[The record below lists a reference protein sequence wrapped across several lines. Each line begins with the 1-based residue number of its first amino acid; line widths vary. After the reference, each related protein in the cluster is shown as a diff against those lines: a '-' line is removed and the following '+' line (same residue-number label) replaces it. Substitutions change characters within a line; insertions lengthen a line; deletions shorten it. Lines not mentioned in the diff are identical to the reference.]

1 MQNVYPPPPK
11 GKILLLSLTLSQLL
25 QGANVIFTPTSN
37 TRGEIT
43 GNQGDA
49 YAITKYEAQNGQI
62 ASYLTITEN
71 QEIAAQSSK
80 THIDENSNIVLKNS
94 IVSNTTL
101 GLESSHSASWDRGF
115 FGLKYGVNSYYSPNH
130 IVIDTPTSTITLET
144 SSIDSSAC
152 LGEENAIFDI
162 KAKTIYV
169 GSGNSTFDESASI
182 NVLRMDSKIQGD
194 VIIQK
199 DGGLTIGNIRDEE
212 TQKDS
217 LTHFTLE
224 GNLTINGGT
233 LRVAAMGG
241 GENPTFDVNGKVEI
255 RNAILQTFVK
265 TNGLIENVRMVK
277 GRDGLNLEG
286 TNVMQTSVSYY
297 LQDFVEIGK
306 DHIDYNSAT
315 QAQVDLYEYILE
327 VKDNT
332 LYANPRLS
340 EIANQKN
347 VFDLIN
353 DAKNQVAIMFYQRA
367 KKGIDQVSKNI
378 QMCEGVVSGYGNCS
392 EEGKAAMQKQL
403 QDYQASLDG
412 LTAYLQKQ
420 VDEGYIEAPSPYTL
434 LSSTPISESSQS
446 SSRAS
451 TPSSSS
457 TLSTT
462 GFDNIDSKLS
472 IIKDGAN
479 NSLAESIKNSNN
491 NLLTVNFVNTMMQG
505 YNNTPIELL
514 NEVKSNLSMS
524 ASISSFLRNDLHT
537 SLALASRFASFSFA
551 PKVSQANSL
560 QTQAFLD
567 NDLDPKESVSSFSP
581 NLSNSLWA
589 NAFGGANLLG
599 SEVGASYGL
608 NLGYDKN
615 LENALVGT
623 YLSYE
628 YATLAPSLLSLNA
641 HNIKLGVYSR
651 IQEGGN
657 EIDVELSSLLSIISQ
672 ESATKALD
680 SKSSAD
686 YLSSLTELKTTYGYA
701 LLEGDFKL
709 KPLVGL
715 ALSFSYTPS
724 FKEEGDI
731 LIDFSS
737 FYNFNASI
745 QAGLEFR
752 ANFSNKGFLYTLL
765 SIEQD
770 LYNSLDSLSINSQ
783 SLPITQDLKTYA
795 QVLLGGEIA
804 ISKDWNIALSL
815 GAKQSIIGAK
825 DAEDKTINETYING
839 SVGVGY
845 RF

>member
-25 QGANVIFTPTSN
+25 QGANITFTPTSN
-37 TRGEIT
+37 DRGEIK

-49 YAITKYEAQNGQI
+49 YAITKYETQNGQI

-71 QEIAAQSSK
+71 QEIATQASK
-80 THIDENSNIVLKNS
+80 THISENSNIVLKNS
-94 IVSNTTL
+94 IVSNTTS

-115 FGLKYGVNSYYSPNH
+115 SELEYGVNSYYSPNH

-255 RNAILQTFVK
+255 RNATLQTFVK

-367 KKGIDQVSKNI
+367 KEGIDQVNKNI
-378 QMCEGVVSGYGNCS
+378 QMCERVVNGYGNCS

-412 LTAYLQKQ
+412 LRAYLQKQ
-420 VDEGYIEAPSPYTL
+420 VDEGYIEAPFPYTL
-434 LSSTPISESSQS
+434 L
-446 SSRAS
+446 AS
-451 TPSSSS
+451 TPKSSS
-457 TLSTT
+457 TTPTTT

-491 NLLTVNFVNTMMQG
+491 NLLAVNFVNTMMQG

-615 LENALVGT
+615 LENALIGT

-628 YATLAPSLLSLNA
+628 YATLKPSLLTLNA

-680 SKSSAD
+680 SLSTAN

-701 LLEGDFKL
+701 FLEGDFKL
-709 KPLVGL
+709 KPLIGL
-715 ALSFSYTPS
+715 ALSFSYTPG

-731 LIDFSS
+731 IKDFSS
-737 FYNFNASI
+737 FNNFNTSL

-825 DAEDKTINETYING
+825 DASGAFIFGPRTLYD
-839 SVGVGY
+839 
-845 RF
+845 

>member
-1 MQNVYPPPPK
+1 MA
-11 GKILLLSLTLSQLL
+11 LSQLL
-25 QGANVIFTPTSN
+25 QGADITFSSTNGTSNTATQNYAKYDSPSQTLTISENTTPAIANSTLKFKNVAKGGRSDESYEWWIGLDSLTSQSEVRNFDINTPTSKL
-37 TRGEIT
+37 I
-43 GNQGDA
+43 
-49 YAITKYEAQNGQI
+49 
-62 ASYLTITEN
+62 L
-71 QEIAAQSSK
+71 
-80 THIDENSNIVLKNS
+80 
-94 IVSNTTL
+94 VSL
-101 GLESSHSASWDRGF
+101 PESSGA
-115 FGLKYGVNSYYSPNH
+115 K
-130 IVIDTPTSTITLET
+130 
-144 SSIDSSAC
+144 SIS
-152 LGEENAIFDI
+152 LGEGSGSLKI
-162 KAKTIYV
+162 KAKEIQIGDGTQTYSNLFACANGGGGGCPATMNIMSQNSSIEGNV
-169 GSGNSTFDESASI
+169 VVNRDGALMIGNNAGSLSSFT
-182 NVLRMDSKIQGD
+182 LQGD
-194 VIIQK
+194 LEIK
-199 DGGLTIGNIRDEE
+199 GGGLAI
-212 TQKDS
+212 
-217 LTHFTLE
+217 
-224 GNLTINGGT
+224 
-233 LRVAAMGG
+233 AAMGG
-241 GENPTFDVNGKVEI
+241 GENPTFDVNGKVTIESG
-255 RNAILQTFVK
+255 NFLTFVP
-265 TNGLIENVRMVK
+265 TSSNAMMGDLRIVSASGGIAMSGSN
-277 GRDGLNLEG
+277 
-286 TNVMQTSVSYY
+286 TMQGVLSCF
-297 LQDFVEIGK
+297 LQDFIS
-306 DHIDYNSAT
+306 IDKTHQDYGWAYQSSI
-315 QAQVDLYEYILE
+315 DLYEYSLRIE
-327 VKDNT
+327 GNT
-332 LYANPRLS
+332 LYATPELAESAKRNGVV
-340 EIANQKN
+340 E
-347 VFDLIN
+347 LIN
-353 DAKNQVAIMFYQRA
+353 NAKNDIAMGFYNMVKVNNNDPELA
-367 KKGIDQVSKNI
+367 K
-378 QMCEGVVSGYGNCS
+378 
-392 EEGKAAMQKQL
+392 AL
-403 QDYQASLDG
+403 L
-412 LTAYLQKQ
+412 AYLQSQ
-420 VDEGYIEAPSPYTL
+420 GIDPSFSYTL
-434 LSSTPISESSQS
+434 L
-446 SSRAS
+446 AS
-451 TPSSSS
+451 TPKSSS
-457 TLSTT
+457 TTPTT

-491 NLLTVNFVNTMMQG
+491 NLLAVNFVNTMMQG

-524 ASISSFLRNDLHT
+524 ASISSFLRNDLDT

-551 PKVSQANSL
+551 PKSLEENTQSSEYPLISQAAGIQPSTSESL
-560 QTQAFLD
+560 
-567 NDLDPKESVSSFSP
+567 S
-581 NLSNSLWA
+581 SNSLWA

-628 YATLAPSLLSLNA
+628 YATLAPSLLTLNA

-804 ISKDWNIALSL
+804 ISKDWNIVLSL
-815 GAKQSIIGAK
+815 GAKQSIVGSK
-825 DAEDKTINETYING
+825 DYEDKTINETYISG

>member
-1 MQNVYPPPPK
+1 M
-11 GKILLLSLTLSQLL
+11 
-25 QGANVIFTPTSN
+25 
-37 TRGEIT
+37 
-43 GNQGDA
+43 
-49 YAITKYEAQNGQI
+49 
-62 ASYLTITEN
+62 
-71 QEIAAQSSK
+71 
-80 THIDENSNIVLKNS
+80 
-94 IVSNTTL
+94 
-101 GLESSHSASWDRGF
+101 
-115 FGLKYGVNSYYSPNH
+115 
-130 IVIDTPTSTITLET
+130 IDTPTSILTLE
-144 SSIDSSAC
+144 SSSTGNSAC
-152 LGEENAIFDI
+152 FGEENAIFDI

-255 RNAILQTFVK
+255 RNATLQTFVK

-297 LQDFVEIGK
+297 LQDFVEIDK

-367 KKGIDQVSKNI
+367 EEGIGQVNKNI
-378 QMCEGVVSGYGNCS
+378 QMCAGVVNGYGNCS

-412 LTAYLQKQ
+412 LRAYLQKQ

-434 LSSTPISESSQS
+434 L
-446 SSRAS
+446 AS
-451 TPSSSS
+451 TPKSSS
-457 TLSTT
+457 TTPTTT
-462 GFDNIDSKLS
+462 GFDNIDFKLS

-491 NLLTVNFVNTMMQG
+491 NLLAVNFVNTMMQG

-599 SEVGASYGL
+599 GNLGASYGL

-615 LENALVGT
+615 LENALIGT

-628 YATLAPSLLSLNA
+628 YATLAPSLLTLNA

-770 LYNSLDSLSINSQ
+770 LYNSLHSLSINSQ

-825 DAEDKTINETYING
+825 DAEDKTINETYISG

>member
-1 MQNVYPPPPK
+1 MTNAPQSNNGSQYSQYDSTSKTLTISVNTEDNLVVQNIANPSNPTQWVYQWYDK
-11 GKILLLSLTLSQLL
+11 LNDDLDTAIKSNNDLKWSLTINAPKSIITIKSNSNLKESPKIGEGGESTLKIQAKELHIGDGTQTYSDLFGEPSPSQVYIMK
-25 QGANVIFTPTSN
+25 QGSIIQSDVIVN
-37 TRGEIT
+37 QDGILNI
-43 GNQGDA
+43 GNQG
-49 YAITKYEAQNGQI
+49 
-62 ASYLTITEN
+62 
-71 QEIAAQSSK
+71 
-80 THIDENSNIVLKNS
+80 NSLSHFVL
-94 IVSNTTL
+94 
-101 GLESSHSASWDRGF
+101 D
-115 FGLKYGVNSYYSPNH
+115 
-130 IVIDTPTSTITLET
+130 
-144 SSIDSSAC
+144 
-152 LGEENAIFDI
+152 
-162 KAKTIYV
+162 
-169 GSGNSTFDESASI
+169 
-182 NVLRMDSKIQGD
+182 
-194 VIIQK
+194 
-199 DGGLTIGNIRDEE
+199 
-212 TQKDS
+212 
-217 LTHFTLE
+217 
-224 GNLTINGGT
+224 GNLTINGGG
-233 LRVAAMGG
+233 LAIAAMG
-241 GENPTFDVNGKVEI
+241 GENPTFDVNGKVKVN
-255 RNAILQTFVK
+255 NAKFRTFVN
-265 TNGLIENVRMVK
+265 TEGEMQNLRIVGS
-277 GRDGLNLEG
+277 RDGISIEG
-286 TNVMQTSVSYY
+286 NNTVQADLSFY
-297 LQDFVEIGK
+297 LQDFVSIDESHK
-306 DHIDYNSAT
+306 DYGWAYQSQTN
-315 QAQVDLYEYILE
+315 LYEYSLKVE
-327 VKDNT
+327 NSV
-332 LYANPRLS
+332 LYATPQLT
-340 EIANQKN
+340 QQ
-347 VFDLIN
+347 
-353 DAKNQVAIMFYQRA
+353 AKEM
-367 KKGIDQVSKNI
+367 
-378 QMCEGVVSGYGNCS
+378 GVVELIEDTKNNIALGFYNII
-392 EEGKAAMQKQL
+392 KAQSRDQEVQNAL
-403 QDYQASLDG
+403 F
-412 LTAYLQKQ
+412 AYLQ
-420 VDEGYIEAPSPYTL
+420 
-434 LSSTPISESSQS
+434 SQGINPD
-446 SSRAS
+446 A
-451 TPSSSS
+451 PSSSIATFVKTS
-457 TLSTT
+457 KASSLATT

-491 NLLTVNFVNTMMQG
+491 NLLAVNFVNTMMQG

-551 PKVSQANSL
+551 PKSLEENTQSSEYPLISQAAGIQPSTSESL
-560 QTQAFLD
+560 
-567 NDLDPKESVSSFSP
+567 S
-581 NLSNSLWA
+581 SNSLWA

-680 SKSSAD
+680 SKSSSD

-804 ISKDWNIALSL
+804 VSKDWNIALSL
-815 GAKQSIIGAK
+815 GAKQSIVGAK
-825 DAEDKTINETYING
+825 DAEDKTINETYISG

>member
-1 MQNVYPPPPK
+1 M
-11 GKILLLSLTLSQLL
+11 
-25 QGANVIFTPTSN
+25 
-37 TRGEIT
+37 
-43 GNQGDA
+43 
-49 YAITKYEAQNGQI
+49 
-62 ASYLTITEN
+62 
-71 QEIAAQSSK
+71 
-80 THIDENSNIVLKNS
+80 
-94 IVSNTTL
+94 
-101 GLESSHSASWDRGF
+101 
-115 FGLKYGVNSYYSPNH
+115 
-130 IVIDTPTSTITLET
+130 
-144 SSIDSSAC
+144 
-152 LGEENAIFDI
+152 
-162 KAKTIYV
+162 
-169 GSGNSTFDESASI
+169 
-182 NVLRMDSKIQGD
+182 
-194 VIIQK
+194 
-199 DGGLTIGNIRDEE
+199 
-212 TQKDS
+212 
-217 LTHFTLE
+217 
-224 GNLTINGGT
+224 
-233 LRVAAMGG
+233 
-241 GENPTFDVNGKVEI
+241 
-255 RNAILQTFVK
+255 
-265 TNGLIENVRMVK
+265 
-277 GRDGLNLEG
+277 
-286 TNVMQTSVSYY
+286 
-297 LQDFVEIGK
+297 
-306 DHIDYNSAT
+306 
-315 QAQVDLYEYILE
+315 
-327 VKDNT
+327 
-332 LYANPRLS
+332 
-340 EIANQKN
+340 
-347 VFDLIN
+347 
-353 DAKNQVAIMFYQRA
+353 
-367 KKGIDQVSKNI
+367 
-378 QMCEGVVSGYGNCS
+378 
-392 EEGKAAMQKQL
+392 
-403 QDYQASLDG
+403 
-412 LTAYLQKQ
+412 
-420 VDEGYIEAPSPYTL
+420 
-434 LSSTPISESSQS
+434 
-446 SSRAS
+446 
-451 TPSSSS
+451 
-457 TLSTT
+457 
-462 GFDNIDSKLS
+462 
-472 IIKDGAN
+472 
-479 NSLAESIKNSNN
+479 AESIKNSNN
-491 NLLTVNFVNTMMQG
+491 NLLAVNFVNTMMQG

-599 SEVGASYGL
+599 GNLGASYGL

-628 YATLAPSLLSLNA
+628 YATLAPSLLTLNA

-715 ALSFSYTPS
+715 ALSFSYTPG

-731 LIDFSS
+731 IKDFSS
-737 FYNFNASI
+737 FNNFNTSL

-783 SLPITQDLKTYA
+783 SLPITQDLKTYT

-815 GAKQSIIGAK
+815 GAKQSIVGAK
-825 DAEDKTINETYING
+825 DAEDKTINETYISG

>member
-1 MQNVYPPPPK
+1 M
-11 GKILLLSLTLSQLL
+11 
-25 QGANVIFTPTSN
+25 
-37 TRGEIT
+37 
-43 GNQGDA
+43 
-49 YAITKYEAQNGQI
+49 
-62 ASYLTITEN
+62 
-71 QEIAAQSSK
+71 
-80 THIDENSNIVLKNS
+80 
-94 IVSNTTL
+94 
-101 GLESSHSASWDRGF
+101 
-115 FGLKYGVNSYYSPNH
+115 
-130 IVIDTPTSTITLET
+130 IDTPTSTITLET

-152 LGEENAIFDI
+152 LGEENAVFDI
-162 KAKTIYV
+162 KAKTIYI
-169 GSGNSTFDESASI
+169 GSGNTAFDEPASI
-182 NVLRMDSKIQGD
+182 SVISEGSKVQAD
-194 VIIQK
+194 MIIQK
-199 DGGLTIGNIRDEE
+199 DGALTVGNIRDEE

-367 KKGIDQVSKNI
+367 KEGIDQVNKNI
-378 QMCEGVVSGYGNCS
+378 QMCAGVVNGYGNCS

-412 LTAYLQKQ
+412 LRAYLQKQ

-434 LSSTPISESSQS
+434 L
-446 SSRAS
+446 AS
-451 TPSSSS
+451 TPKSSS
-457 TLSTT
+457 TTPTTT

-479 NSLAESIKNSNN
+479 NSLAESIKNSSN
-491 NLLTVNFVNTMMQG
+491 NLLAVNFVNTMMQG

-551 PKVSQANSL
+551 PKASQANSL
-560 QTQAFLD
+560 QTQASLD
-567 NDLDPKESVSSFSP
+567 NGLDSKESVSFNQESVSSFSP

-599 SEVGASYGL
+599 GNLGASYGL

-628 YATLAPSLLSLNA
+628 YATLAPSLLTLNA

-715 ALSFSYTPS
+715 ALSFSYTPG

-731 LIDFSS
+731 IKDFSS
-737 FYNFNASI
+737 FNNFNTSL

-795 QVLLGGEIA
+795 QVLLGGEMA
-804 ISKDWNIALSL
+804 ISKDWNIVLSL
-815 GAKQSIIGAK
+815 GAKQSIVGSK
-825 DAEDKTINETYING
+825 DYEDKTINETYISG

>member
-1 MQNVYPPPPK
+1 MTISESAASSTSIPINSTLNFKNEPKTGYPDK
-11 GKILLLSLTLSQLL
+11 SYEWWIGLDGLTSRSEVR
-25 QGANVIFTPTSN
+25 NFDIN
-37 TRGEIT
+37 
-43 GNQGDA
+43 
-49 YAITKYEAQNGQI
+49 
-62 ASYLTITEN
+62 
-71 QEIAAQSSK
+71 
-80 THIDENSNIVLKNS
+80 
-94 IVSNTTL
+94 
-101 GLESSHSASWDRGF
+101 
-115 FGLKYGVNSYYSPNH
+115 
-130 IVIDTPTSTITLET
+130 TPTSTLVLVSLLE
-144 SSIDSSAC
+144 SSGAKSIS
-152 LGEENAIFDI
+152 LGEGSGSLKI
-162 KAKTIYV
+162 KAKEIQIGDGTQTYSNIFACSNGGGGGCPATMNIMSQNSSIEGNV
-169 GSGNSTFDESASI
+169 VVNQDGALMIGNNAGSLSSFT
-182 NVLRMDSKIQGD
+182 LQGD
-194 VIIQK
+194 LEIK
-199 DGGLTIGNIRDEE
+199 GGGLAI
-212 TQKDS
+212 
-217 LTHFTLE
+217 
-224 GNLTINGGT
+224 
-233 LRVAAMGG
+233 AAMGG
-241 GENPTFDVNGKVEI
+241 GENPTFDVNGKVTIESG
-255 RNAILQTFVK
+255 NFLTFVP
-265 TNGLIENVRMVK
+265 TSSNAMMGDLRIVSASGGIAMSGSN
-277 GRDGLNLEG
+277 
-286 TNVMQTSVSYY
+286 TMQGVLSYF
-297 LQDFVEIGK
+297 LQDFIPIDKSHK
-306 DHIDYNSAT
+306 DYGWAYQSSI
-315 QAQVDLYEYILE
+315 DLYEYSLRIE
-327 VKDNT
+327 GNT
-332 LYANPRLS
+332 LYATPELAESAKQNGVV
-340 EIANQKN
+340 E
-347 VFDLIN
+347 LIN
-353 DAKNQVAIMFYQRA
+353 NAKNDIAMGFYNMVKVNNNDPELA
-367 KKGIDQVSKNI
+367 K
-378 QMCEGVVSGYGNCS
+378 
-392 EEGKAAMQKQL
+392 AL
-403 QDYQASLDG
+403 L
-412 LTAYLQKQ
+412 AYLQSQ
-420 VDEGYIEAPSPYTL
+420 GIDPSFSYTL
-434 LSSTPISESSQS
+434 L
-446 SSRAS
+446 AS
-451 TPSSSS
+451 TPKSSS
-457 TLSTT
+457 TTSTTT

-479 NSLAESIKNSNN
+479 NSLAESIKNSSN
-491 NLLTVNFVNTMMQG
+491 NLLAVNFVNTMMQG

-551 PKVSQANSL
+551 PKSLEENTQSSEYPLISQAAGIQPSTSESL
-560 QTQAFLD
+560 
-567 NDLDPKESVSSFSP
+567 S
-581 NLSNSLWA
+581 SNSLWA

-680 SKSSAD
+680 SKSSSD

-804 ISKDWNIALSL
+804 VSKDWNIALSL
-815 GAKQSIIGAK
+815 GAKQSIVGAK
-825 DAEDKTINETYING
+825 DAEDKTINETYISG

>member
-25 QGANVIFTPTSN
+25 QGANITFTPTSN
-37 TRGEIT
+37 DRGEIK

-49 YAITKYEAQNGQI
+49 YAITKYETQNGQI

-71 QEIAAQSSK
+71 QEIATQASK
-80 THIDENSNIVLKNS
+80 THISENSNIVLKNS
-94 IVSNTTL
+94 IVSNTTS

-115 FGLKYGVNSYYSPNH
+115 SELEYGVNSYYSPNH

-255 RNAILQTFVK
+255 RNATLQTFVK

-367 KKGIDQVSKNI
+367 KEGIDQVNKNI
-378 QMCEGVVSGYGNCS
+378 QMCERVVNGYGNCS

-412 LTAYLQKQ
+412 LRAYLQKQ
-420 VDEGYIEAPSPYTL
+420 VDEGYIEAPFPYTL
-434 LSSTPISESSQS
+434 L
-446 SSRAS
+446 AS
-451 TPSSSS
+451 TPKSSS
-457 TLSTT
+457 TTPTTT

-491 NLLTVNFVNTMMQG
+491 NLLAVNFVNTMMQG

-615 LENALVGT
+615 LENALIGT

-628 YATLAPSLLSLNA
+628 YATLKPSLLTLNA

-680 SKSSAD
+680 SLSTAN

-701 LLEGDFKL
+701 FLEGDFKL
-709 KPLVGL
+709 KPLIGL
-715 ALSFSYTPS
+715 ALSFSYTPG

-731 LIDFSS
+731 IKDFSS
-737 FYNFNASI
+737 FNNFNTSL

>member
-25 QGANVIFTPTSN
+25 QGADITFSSTDDTSN
-37 TRGEIT
+37 TATQNYAKYDFLSQTLTIIDSTQGGNYFSLLKEGDTPISPRPTDQGVRISESSNGNATPVPKNSVITINGIKPDGQKGNWYDNIT
-43 GNQGDA
+43 GLSDEPKQIVFDIPKSDLIIGNKVTLG
-49 YAITKYEAQNGQI
+49 EANPY
-62 ASYLTITEN
+62 SYL
-71 QEIAAQSSK
+71 EIKSK
-80 THIDENSNIVLKNS
+80 TLTIQSGADVTFSTSYSKLETGSVVVKSGGAFGITPANALASSFVKDAVLNDF
-94 IVSNTTL
+94 VFNGNL
-101 GLESSHSASWDRGF
+101 
-115 FGLKYGVNSYYSPNH
+115 
-130 IVIDTPTSTITLET
+130 TLENGST
-144 SSIDSSAC
+144 LKMGDM
-152 LGEENAIFDI
+152 LGGAMPSLSVNG
-162 KAKTIYV
+162 KA
-169 GSGNSTFDESASI
+169 
-182 NVLRMDSKIQGD
+182 
-194 VIIQK
+194 
-199 DGGLTIGNIRDEE
+199 TIGNIKFLTFMPAGQIKKGKVLSASKGLEIRG
-212 TQKDS
+212 S
-217 LTHFTLE
+217 LTPDVQALYVLKDFMYV
-224 GNLTINGGT
+224 NPSQASDSRSIFYM
-233 LRVAAMGG
+233 VAKVDA
-241 GENPTFDVNGKVEI
+241 NDIYTFDFSN
-255 RNAILQTFVK
+255 
-265 TNGLIENVRMVK
+265 
-277 GRDGLNLEG
+277 DG
-286 TNVMQTSVSYY
+286 
-297 LQDFVEIGK
+297 
-306 DHIDYNSAT
+306 
-315 QAQVDLYEYILE
+315 
-327 VKDNT
+327 NT
-332 LYANPRLS
+332 LYATPVLT
-340 EIANQKN
+340 KK
-347 VFDLIN
+347 
-353 DAKNQVAIMFYQRA
+353 AKSQDFVALVDG
-367 KKGIDQVSKNI
+367 KKKEVAHALYDTLVSKYG
-378 QMCEGVVSGYGNCS
+378 CSGDTCS
-392 EEGKAAMQKQL
+392 NSNGESDAT
-403 QDYQASLDG
+403 D
-412 LTAYLQKQ
+412 AYLGLKAYL
-420 VDEGYIEAPSPYTL
+420 EKNNISTSYASYTL
-434 LSSTPISESSQS
+434 L
-446 SSRAS
+446 AS
-451 TPSSSS
+451 TPQTPPKSSS
-457 TLSTT
+457 TTPTTT
-462 GFDNIDSKLS
+462 GFDNIDAKLAV
-472 IIKDGAN
+472 IKEGIN
-479 NSLAESIKNSNN
+479 NSLAENIKNSSN
-491 NLLTVNFVNTMMQG
+491 NLLAVNFVNTMMQG
-505 YNNTPIELL
+505 YNDTPIELL

-524 ASISSFLRNDLHT
+524 ASISSFLRNDIHT
-537 SLALASRFASFSFA
+537 SLALASRYASFSFA
-551 PKVSQANSL
+551 PKSLEENTQSSEYPLISQAAGIQPSTSESL
-560 QTQAFLD
+560 
-567 NDLDPKESVSSFSP
+567 S
-581 NLSNSLWA
+581 SNSLWA

-815 GAKQSIIGAK
+815 GVKQGLLGEK
-825 DAEDKTINETYING
+825 DNQDKQINETYVSG

>member
-11 GKILLLSLTLSQLL
+11 GKILLLSLALSQLL
-25 QGANVIFTPTSN
+25 QGADITFSSTNGTSNTAVQNYAKYDSLSQTLTISESATSSTTPIPTDSTLKFENKSKKDSNYPDESYEWWIGLDSLNSQNNVRNFDINTPTSKLILVSLPESE
-37 TRGEIT
+37 R
-43 GNQGDA
+43 A
-49 YAITKYEAQNGQI
+49 K
-62 ASYLTITEN
+62 
-71 QEIAAQSSK
+71 
-80 THIDENSNIVLKNS
+80 S
-94 IVSNTTL
+94 IS
-101 GLESSHSASWDRGF
+101 
-115 FGLKYGVNSYYSPNH
+115 
-130 IVIDTPTSTITLET
+130 
-144 SSIDSSAC
+144 
-152 LGEENAIFDI
+152 LGEGSGSLKI
-162 KAKTIYV
+162 KAKEIQIGDGTQTYSNLFACTNGGGGGCPATMNIM
-169 GSGNSTFDESASI
+169 SQNSSIEGNVVV
-182 NVLRMDSKIQGD
+182 NQ
-194 VIIQK
+194 
-199 DGGLTIGNIRDEE
+199 DGVLTIGNIYDST
-212 TQKDS
+212 TQTNS
-217 LTHFTLE
+217 LTNFTLQGDLE
-224 GNLTINGGT
+224 IKSGG
-233 LRVAAMGG
+233 LAIAAMGG
-241 GENPTFDVNGKVEI
+241 GENPTFNVDGKVTIESG
-255 RNAILQTFVK
+255 NFLTFVP
-265 TNGLIENVRMVK
+265 TSGNAMMGDLRIVSASGGIVMS
-277 GRDGLNLEG
+277 G
-286 TNVMQTSVSYY
+286 TNTMQGSLSYF
-297 LQDFVEIGK
+297 LQDFVS
-306 DHIDYNSAT
+306 IDSTHNDYGWAYQSSI
-315 QAQVDLYEYILE
+315 DLYEYSLRIE
-327 VKDNT
+327 GNT
-332 LYANPRLS
+332 LYATPALTESAKQNGVV
-340 EIANQKN
+340 E
-347 VFDLIN
+347 LIN
-353 DAKNQVAIMFYQRA
+353 DAKNNIALGFYKVIKEQNR
-367 KKGIDQVSKNI
+367 DQDVQNTLF
-378 QMCEGVVSGYGNCS
+378 N
-392 EEGKAAMQKQL
+392 
-403 QDYQASLDG
+403 
-412 LTAYLQKQ
+412 YLQSQ
-420 VDEGYIEAPSPYTL
+420 GINPDAPSSPIATFVKTSKA
-434 LSSTPISESSQS
+434 SSL
-446 SSRAS
+446 A
-451 TPSSSS
+451 
-457 TLSTT
+457 TT

-491 NLLTVNFVNTMMQG
+491 NLLAVNFVNTMMQG

-599 SEVGASYGL
+599 GNLGASYGL

-628 YATLAPSLLSLNA
+628 YATLAPSLLTLNA

-701 LLEGDFKL
+701 FLEGDFKL

-715 ALSFSYTPS
+715 ALSFSYTPG

-731 LIDFSS
+731 IKDFSS
-737 FYNFNASI
+737 FNNFNASL

-815 GAKQSIIGAK
+815 GAKQSIVGTK

>member
-1 MQNVYPPPPK
+1 MLQANSITIDSTQGGNYFSILTKDDTPVTPQAGDQGVKISESSNGSVTLVPQN
-11 GKILLLSLTLSQLL
+11 ST
-25 QGANVIFTPTSN
+25 
-37 TRGEIT
+37 IT
-43 GNQGDA
+43 ISGIQP
-49 YAITKYEAQNGQI
+49 NGQKGNWYGNI
-62 ASYLTITEN
+62 SGL
-71 QEIAAQSSK
+71 S
-80 THIDENSNIVLKNS
+80 DEPKQI
-94 IVSNTTL
+94 I
-101 GLESSHSASWDRGF
+101 
-115 FGLKYGVNSYYSPNH
+115 
-130 IVIDTPTSTITLET
+130 IDTPTSDLKIG
-144 SSIDSSAC
+144 SNVA
-152 LGEENAIFDI
+152 LGEANPYSYLAINS
-162 KAKTIYV
+162 KT
-169 GSGNSTFDESASI
+169 
-182 NVLRMDSKIQGD
+182 
-194 VIIQK
+194 
-199 DGGLTIGNIRDEE
+199 LTIQSGADVSFSTSFSELKTNSVVVESGGSFGI
-212 TQKDS
+212 TPANALASLFVKDAV
-217 LTHFTLE
+217 LNDFVFN
-224 GNLTINGGT
+224 GNLTLEDGSTLKMGDMQGGAMPSLSINGEAVIGNAT
-233 LRVAAMGG
+233 FLTFLPSRQIEREKVLFASNGIRMNGVLTSDVQALYMLRDFMQINPSQASDSRSIFYMVANVDA
-241 GENPTFDVNGKVEI
+241 NDIYTFDFSYENNVIYATPKLSESAKTKDLIALIDEKKNEVAKAMYDTLVLRYGCSGDTCSNG
-255 RNAILQTFVK
+255 
-265 TNGLIENVRMVK
+265 
-277 GRDGLNLEG
+277 
-286 TNVMQTSVSYY
+286 
-297 LQDFVEIGK
+297 GK
-306 DHIDYNSAT
+306 DTI
-315 QAQVDLYEYILE
+315 E
-327 VKDNT
+327 
-332 LYANPRLS
+332 
-340 EIANQKN
+340 
-347 VFDLIN
+347 
-353 DAKNQVAIMFYQRA
+353 
-367 KKGIDQVSKNI
+367 
-378 QMCEGVVSGYGNCS
+378 
-392 EEGKAAMQKQL
+392 
-403 QDYQASLDG
+403 
-412 LTAYLQKQ
+412 AYLGIKAYLEKSG
-420 VDEGYIEAPSPYTL
+420 VATAPSPYTL

-479 NSLAESIKNSNN
+479 NSLAESIKNSSN
-491 NLLTVNFVNTMMQG
+491 NLLAVNFVNTMMQG

-524 ASISSFLRNDLHT
+524 ASISSFLRNDLHI

-628 YATLAPSLLSLNA
+628 YATLTPSLLTLNA

-680 SKSSAD
+680 SLSTAN

-715 ALSFSYTPS
+715 ALSFSYTPG

-731 LIDFSS
+731 IKDFSS
-737 FYNFNASI
+737 FNNFNTSL

-752 ANFSNKGFLYTLL
+752 ANFSNKGFLYTIL
-765 SIEQD
+765 SVEQD
-770 LYNSLDSLSINSQ
+770 LYNSLHSLSINSQ

-815 GAKQSIIGAK
+815 GAKQSIVGAK
-825 DAEDKTINETYING
+825 DAEDKTINETYISEIG
-839 SVGVGY
+839 RAHV
-845 RF
+845 

>member
-25 QGANVIFTPTSN
+25 QGADITFTPTSN
-37 TRGEIT
+37 DRGEIT

-49 YAITKYEAQNGQI
+49 YAITKYETQNGQI

-94 IVSNTTL
+94 IVSNTTP
-101 GLESSHSASWDRGF
+101 GLASSHSASWDRGF
-115 FGLKYGVNSYYSPNH
+115 SGLKYDTHGFYSPNH
-130 IVIDTPTSTITLET
+130 IVIDTPTSILTLE
-144 SSIDSSAC
+144 SSSTGNSPC
-152 LGEENAIFDI
+152 FGEENAIFDI

-255 RNAILQTFVK
+255 RNATLQTFVK

-367 KKGIDQVSKNI
+367 KEGINQVNKNI
-378 QMCEGVVSGYGNCS
+378 QMCAEVVNGYGNCS

-412 LTAYLQKQ
+412 LRAYLQKQ

-434 LSSTPISESSQS
+434 L
-446 SSRAS
+446 AS
-451 TPSSSS
+451 TPKSSS
-457 TLSTT
+457 TTPTTT

-479 NSLAESIKNSNN
+479 NSLAESIKNSSN
-491 NLLTVNFVNTMMQG
+491 NLLAVNFVNTMMQG

-567 NDLDPKESVSSFSP
+567 NGLDPKESVSSFSP

-615 LENALVGT
+615 LENALIGT

-628 YATLAPSLLSLNA
+628 YATLKPSLLSLNA

-657 EIDVELSSLLSIISQ
+657 EVDLELSSLLSIISQ
-672 ESATKALD
+672 ESITKALD
-680 SKSSAD
+680 SLSTAN

-701 LLEGDFKL
+701 FLEGDFKL

-715 ALSFSYTPS
+715 ALSFSYTPG

-731 LIDFSS
+731 IKDFSS
-737 FYNFNASI
+737 FNNFNTSL

-770 LYNSLDSLSINSQ
+770 LYNSLHSLSINSQ
-783 SLPITQDLKTYA
+783 FLPITQDLKTYA
-795 QVLLGGEIA
+795 QVLLGGEMA
-804 ISKDWNIALSL
+804 VSKDWNIALSL
-815 GAKQSIIGAK
+815 GAKQSIVGAK
-825 DAEDKTINETYING
+825 DAEDKTINETYISG

>member
-25 QGANVIFTPTSN
+25 QSADIEFAPILKQMTQQPNSN
-37 TRGEIT
+37 
-43 GNQGDA
+43 
-49 YAITKYEAQNGQI
+49 NGSRYSQYD
-62 ASYLTITEN
+62 STNKTLTIAVDTEDN
-71 QEIAAQSSK
+71 LILQNIANPQKPTEWVYRWYNKLNNDLDDALN
-80 THIDENSNIVLKNS
+80 TDENLKWNLAIDASKS
-94 IVSNTTL
+94 IVTL
-101 GLESSHSASWDRGF
+101 KANSTINESPNLGEGGDSTIDIIAKEIRIGDGSQTYDDLFGF
-115 FGLKYGVNSYYSPNH
+115 FGSANSPSQLSVMNQ
-130 IVIDTPTSTITLET
+130 
-144 SSIDSSAC
+144 
-152 LGEENAIFDI
+152 G
-162 KAKTIYV
+162 
-169 GSGNSTFDESASI
+169 
-182 NVLRMDSKIQGD
+182 SKIQAN
-194 VIIQK
+194 VVVNK
-199 DGGLTIGNIRDEE
+199 DGVLVIGNNAG
-212 TQKDS
+212 S
-217 LTHFTLE
+217 LSSFTLQ
-224 GNLTINGGT
+224 GDLTINGGG
-233 LRVAAMGG
+233 LAVAAMGG
-241 GENPTFDVNGKVEI
+241 GENPVFNVNGKADI
-255 RNAILQTFVK
+255 NNATFQTFVNTRGNMQDLRIVSAK
-265 TNGLIENVRMVK
+265 
-277 GRDGLNLEG
+277 DGISLSGDNK
-286 TNVMQTSVSYY
+286 MQIATSYF
-297 LQDFVEIGK
+297 LQDFIDIDKE
-306 DHIDYNSAT
+306 HIDYGYAKQT
-315 QAQVDLYEYILE
+315 QTDLYVFTL
-327 VKDNT
+327 KLDGNT
-332 LYANPRLS
+332 LYATPELS
-340 EIANQKN
+340 E
-347 VFDLIN
+347 V
-353 DAKNQVAIMFYQRA
+353 AKQ
-367 KKGIDQVSKNI
+367 
-378 QMCEGVVSGYGNCS
+378 EGVVKLIRDATNKIATGFYNSSKDSFDETNRRLEQCASNPSWNQGDCS
-392 EEGKAAMQKQL
+392 AEGKAKLQKKL

-420 VDEGYIEAPSPYTL
+420 VDEGYIEVPLPYTRFL
-434 LSSTPISESSQS
+434 TNSPTPK
-446 SSRAS
+446 
-451 TPSSSS
+451 SSS
-457 TLSTT
+457 TTPTTT

-491 NLLTVNFVNTMMQG
+491 NLLAVNFVNTMMQG

-770 LYNSLDSLSINSQ
+770 LYNSLHSLSINSQ

-825 DAEDKTINETYING
+825 DAEDKTINETYISG

>member
-1 MQNVYPPPPK
+1 MTNAPQSNNGSQYSQYDSTSKTLTISVNTEDNLVVQNITNPSNPTQWVYQWYDK
-11 GKILLLSLTLSQLL
+11 LNDDLDTAIKSNNDLKWSLTINAPKSIITIKSNSNLKESPKIGEGGESTLKIQAKELHIGDGTQTYSDLFGEPSPSQVYIMK
-25 QGANVIFTPTSN
+25 QGSIIQSDVIVN
-37 TRGEIT
+37 QDGILNI
-43 GNQGDA
+43 GNQG
-49 YAITKYEAQNGQI
+49 
-62 ASYLTITEN
+62 
-71 QEIAAQSSK
+71 
-80 THIDENSNIVLKNS
+80 NSLSHFVL
-94 IVSNTTL
+94 
-101 GLESSHSASWDRGF
+101 D
-115 FGLKYGVNSYYSPNH
+115 
-130 IVIDTPTSTITLET
+130 
-144 SSIDSSAC
+144 
-152 LGEENAIFDI
+152 
-162 KAKTIYV
+162 
-169 GSGNSTFDESASI
+169 
-182 NVLRMDSKIQGD
+182 
-194 VIIQK
+194 
-199 DGGLTIGNIRDEE
+199 
-212 TQKDS
+212 
-217 LTHFTLE
+217 
-224 GNLTINGGT
+224 GNLTINGGG
-233 LRVAAMGG
+233 LAIAAMG
-241 GENPTFDVNGKVEI
+241 GENPTFDVNGKVKVN
-255 RNAILQTFVK
+255 NAKFRTFVN
-265 TNGLIENVRMVK
+265 TEGEMQNLRIVGS
-277 GRDGLNLEG
+277 RDGISIEG
-286 TNVMQTSVSYY
+286 NNTVQADLSFY
-297 LQDFVEIGK
+297 LQDFVSIDESHK
-306 DHIDYNSAT
+306 DYGWAYQSQTN
-315 QAQVDLYEYILE
+315 LYEYSLKVE
-327 VKDNT
+327 NSV
-332 LYANPRLS
+332 LYATPQLT
-340 EIANQKN
+340 QQ
-347 VFDLIN
+347 
-353 DAKNQVAIMFYQRA
+353 AKEM
-367 KKGIDQVSKNI
+367 
-378 QMCEGVVSGYGNCS
+378 GVVELIEDTKNNIALGFYNII
-392 EEGKAAMQKQL
+392 KAQSRDQEVQNAL
-403 QDYQASLDG
+403 F
-412 LTAYLQKQ
+412 AYLQSQ
-420 VDEGYIEAPSPYTL
+420 GIDPSFSYTL
-434 LSSTPISESSQS
+434 L
-446 SSRAS
+446 AS
-451 TPSSSS
+451 TPKSSS
-457 TLSTT
+457 TTPTTT

-479 NSLAESIKNSNN
+479 NSLAESIKNSSN
-491 NLLTVNFVNTMMQG
+491 NLLAVNFVNTMMQG

-567 NDLDPKESVSSFSP
+567 NDLDPKESVSFNQESVSSFSP

-615 LENALVGT
+615 LENALIGT

-628 YATLAPSLLSLNA
+628 YATLKPSLLSLNA

-680 SKSSAD
+680 SLSTAN

-815 GAKQSIIGAK
+815 GAKQSIAGSK
-825 DAEDKTINETYING
+825 DYEDKTINETYISG

>member
-11 GKILLLSLTLSQLL
+11 GKILLLSLALSQLL
-25 QGANVIFTPTSN
+25 QGANITFSSTNGTSNTATQDYAKYDSPSQTLTISENTTPAIANSTLEFKNVAKGRGSDESYEWWIGLDSLTSQSEVRNFDINTPTSKL
-37 TRGEIT
+37 I
-43 GNQGDA
+43 
-49 YAITKYEAQNGQI
+49 
-62 ASYLTITEN
+62 L
-71 QEIAAQSSK
+71 
-80 THIDENSNIVLKNS
+80 
-94 IVSNTTL
+94 VSL
-101 GLESSHSASWDRGF
+101 PESSGA
-115 FGLKYGVNSYYSPNH
+115 K
-130 IVIDTPTSTITLET
+130 
-144 SSIDSSAC
+144 SIS
-152 LGEENAIFDI
+152 LGEGSGSLKI
-162 KAKTIYV
+162 KAKEIQIGDGTQTYSNIFACSNGGGGGCPATMNIMSQNSSIEGNV
-169 GSGNSTFDESASI
+169 VVNQDGALMIGNNAGSLSSFT
-182 NVLRMDSKIQGD
+182 LQGD
-194 VIIQK
+194 LTIK
-199 DGGLTIGNIRDEE
+199 SGGLAI
-212 TQKDS
+212 
-217 LTHFTLE
+217 
-224 GNLTINGGT
+224 
-233 LRVAAMGG
+233 AAMGG
-241 GENPTFDVNGKVEI
+241 GENPVFNVNGKADI
-255 RNAILQTFVK
+255 NNATFQTFVNTRGNMQDLRIVSAK
-265 TNGLIENVRMVK
+265 
-277 GRDGLNLEG
+277 DGISLSGDNK
-286 TNVMQTSVSYY
+286 MQIATSYF
-297 LQDFVEIGK
+297 LQDFIDIDKE
-306 DHIDYNSAT
+306 HIDYGYAKQT
-315 QAQVDLYEYILE
+315 QTDLYVFTL
-327 VKDNT
+327 KLDGNT
-332 LYANPRLS
+332 LYATPELS
-340 EIANQKN
+340 E
-347 VFDLIN
+347 V
-353 DAKNQVAIMFYQRA
+353 AKQ
-367 KKGIDQVSKNI
+367 
-378 QMCEGVVSGYGNCS
+378 EGVVKLIRDATNKIATGFYNSSKDSFDETNRRLEQCASNPSWNQGDCS
-392 EEGKAAMQKQL
+392 AEGKAKLQKKL

-491 NLLTVNFVNTMMQG
+491 NLLAVNFVNTMMQG

-567 NDLDPKESVSSFSP
+567 NDLDPKESVSFNQESVSSFSP

-628 YATLAPSLLSLNA
+628 YATLAPSLLTLNV

-680 SKSSAD
+680 SLSTAN

-715 ALSFSYTPS
+715 ALSFSYTPG

-804 ISKDWNIALSL
+804 ISKDWNIVLSL
-815 GAKQSIIGAK
+815 GAKQSIVGSK
-825 DAEDKTINETYING
+825 DYEDKTINETYISG

>member
-1 MQNVYPPPPK
+1 M
-11 GKILLLSLTLSQLL
+11 
-25 QGANVIFTPTSN
+25 
-37 TRGEIT
+37 
-43 GNQGDA
+43 
-49 YAITKYEAQNGQI
+49 
-62 ASYLTITEN
+62 
-71 QEIAAQSSK
+71 
-80 THIDENSNIVLKNS
+80 
-94 IVSNTTL
+94 
-101 GLESSHSASWDRGF
+101 
-115 FGLKYGVNSYYSPNH
+115 
-130 IVIDTPTSTITLET
+130 IDTPTSTITLET

-162 KAKTIYV
+162 KAKTIYI
-169 GSGNSTFDESASI
+169 GNDTCTFNESASI

-217 LTHFTLE
+217 LTHFILE

-327 VKDNT
+327 VKDDT

-353 DAKNQVAIMFYQRA
+353 DAKNQVAIMFYRRA
-367 KKGIDQVSKNI
+367 KEGIDQVNENI
-378 QMCEGVVSGYGNCS
+378 QMCTGVVNGYGNCS

-412 LTAYLQKQ
+412 LRAYLQKQ
-420 VDEGYIEAPSPYTL
+420 VDGGYIEAPSPYTL
-434 LSSTPISESSQS
+434 L
-446 SSRAS
+446 AS
-451 TPSSSS
+451 TPKSSS
-457 TLSTT
+457 TTPTTT

-479 NSLAESIKNSNN
+479 NSLAESIKNSSN
-491 NLLTVNFVNTMMQG
+491 NLLAVNFVNTMMQG
-505 YNNTPIELL
+505 YNNAPIQLI
-514 NEVKSNLSMS
+514 NEVKNNLSAT

-599 SEVGASYGL
+599 GNLGASYGL

-628 YATLAPSLLSLNA
+628 YATLAPSLLTLNA

-672 ESATKALD
+672 ESITKALD
-680 SKSSAD
+680 SLSTAN

-715 ALSFSYTPS
+715 ALSFSYTPG

-815 GAKQSIIGAK
+815 GAKQSIAGSK
-825 DAEDKTINETYING
+825 DYEDKTINETYISG

>member
-1 MQNVYPPPPK
+1 MA
-11 GKILLLSLTLSQLL
+11 LSQLL
-25 QGANVIFTPTSN
+25 QSADITFSSTDGSTN
-37 TRGEIT
+37 TASS
-43 GNQGDA
+43 GN
-49 YAITKYEAQNGQI
+49 YAKYDSSSQT
-62 ASYLTITEN
+62 LTISES
-71 QEIAAQSSK
+71 AASSTSIPINSTLNFKNEPK
-80 THIDENSNIVLKNS
+80 TGYPDKSYEWWI
-94 IVSNTTL
+94 
-101 GLESSHSASWDRGF
+101 GLD
-115 FGLKYGVNSYYSPNH
+115 GLTSQIEVRNFDIN
-130 IVIDTPTSTITLET
+130 TPTSTLVLVSLLE
-144 SSIDSSAC
+144 SSGAKSIS
-152 LGEENAIFDI
+152 LGEGSGSLKI
-162 KAKTIYV
+162 KAKEIQIGDGTQTYSNIFACSNGGGGGCPATMNIMSQNSSIEGNV
-169 GSGNSTFDESASI
+169 VVNRDGALMIGNNAGSLSSFT
-182 NVLRMDSKIQGD
+182 LQGD
-194 VIIQK
+194 LEIK
-199 DGGLTIGNIRDEE
+199 GGGLAI
-212 TQKDS
+212 
-217 LTHFTLE
+217 
-224 GNLTINGGT
+224 
-233 LRVAAMGG
+233 AAMGG
-241 GENPTFDVNGKVEI
+241 GENPTFDVNGKVTIESG
-255 RNAILQTFVK
+255 NFLTFVP
-265 TNGLIENVRMVK
+265 TSSNAMMGDLRIVSASGGIAMSGSN
-277 GRDGLNLEG
+277 
-286 TNVMQTSVSYY
+286 TMQGVLSYF
-297 LQDFVEIGK
+297 LQDFIPIDKSHK
-306 DHIDYNSAT
+306 DYGWAYQSSI
-315 QAQVDLYEYILE
+315 DLYEYSLRIE
-327 VKDNT
+327 GNT
-332 LYANPRLS
+332 LYATPELAESAKRNGVV
-340 EIANQKN
+340 E
-347 VFDLIN
+347 LIN
-353 DAKNQVAIMFYQRA
+353 NAKNDIAMGFYNMVKVNNNDPELA
-367 KKGIDQVSKNI
+367 N
-378 QMCEGVVSGYGNCS
+378 
-392 EEGKAAMQKQL
+392 AL
-403 QDYQASLDG
+403 L
-412 LTAYLQKQ
+412 AYLQSQ
-420 VDEGYIEAPSPYTL
+420 GINPNSPYTL
-434 LSSTPISESSQS
+434 L
-446 SSRAS
+446 AS
-451 TPSSSS
+451 TPKSSS
-457 TLSTT
+457 TTPTTT

-491 NLLTVNFVNTMMQG
+491 NLLAVNFVNTMMQG

-628 YATLAPSLLSLNA
+628 YATLAPSLLTLNA

-701 LLEGDFKL
+701 FLEGDFKL

-715 ALSFSYTPS
+715 ALSFSYTPG

-731 LIDFSS
+731 IKDFSS
-737 FYNFNASI
+737 FNNFNTSL

-770 LYNSLDSLSINSQ
+770 LYNSLHSLSINSQ

-804 ISKDWNIALSL
+804 VSKDWNIALSL
-815 GAKQSIIGAK
+815 GAKQSIVGAK
-825 DAEDKTINETYING
+825 DAEDKTINETCISG

>member
-1 MQNVYPPPPK
+1 M
-11 GKILLLSLTLSQLL
+11 TLSQLL
-25 QGANVIFTPTSN
+25 QGSDIEFNPILDSTNAPQSNNGSQYSQYDSTSKTLTISVNTEDNLVVQNITNPSNPTQWVYQWYDKLNDDLDTAIKSNNDLKWSLTINAPKSIITIKSNSNLKESPKIGEGGESTLKIQAKELHIGDGTQTYSDLFGEPSPSQVYIMKQGSIIQSDVIVN
-37 TRGEIT
+37 QDGILNI
-43 GNQGDA
+43 GNQG
-49 YAITKYEAQNGQI
+49 
-62 ASYLTITEN
+62 
-71 QEIAAQSSK
+71 
-80 THIDENSNIVLKNS
+80 NSLSHFVL
-94 IVSNTTL
+94 
-101 GLESSHSASWDRGF
+101 D
-115 FGLKYGVNSYYSPNH
+115 
-130 IVIDTPTSTITLET
+130 
-144 SSIDSSAC
+144 
-152 LGEENAIFDI
+152 
-162 KAKTIYV
+162 
-169 GSGNSTFDESASI
+169 
-182 NVLRMDSKIQGD
+182 
-194 VIIQK
+194 
-199 DGGLTIGNIRDEE
+199 
-212 TQKDS
+212 
-217 LTHFTLE
+217 
-224 GNLTINGGT
+224 GNLTINGGG
-233 LRVAAMGG
+233 LAIAAMG
-241 GENPTFDVNGKVEI
+241 GENPTFDVNGKVKVN
-255 RNAILQTFVK
+255 NAKFRTFVN
-265 TNGLIENVRMVK
+265 TEGEMQNLRIVGS
-277 GRDGLNLEG
+277 RDGISIEG
-286 TNVMQTSVSYY
+286 NNTVQADLSFY
-297 LQDFVEIGK
+297 LQDFVSIDESHK
-306 DHIDYNSAT
+306 DYGWAYQSSI
-315 QAQVDLYEYILE
+315 DLYEYSLRIE
-327 VKDNT
+327 GNT
-332 LYANPRLS
+332 LYATPELAESAKRNGVV
-340 EIANQKN
+340 E
-347 VFDLIN
+347 LIN
-353 DAKNQVAIMFYQRA
+353 NAKNDIAMGFYNMVKVNNNDPELA
-367 KKGIDQVSKNI
+367 K
-378 QMCEGVVSGYGNCS
+378 
-392 EEGKAAMQKQL
+392 AL
-403 QDYQASLDG
+403 L
-412 LTAYLQKQ
+412 AYLQSQ
-420 VDEGYIEAPSPYTL
+420 GIDPSFSYTL
-434 LSSTPISESSQS
+434 L
-446 SSRAS
+446 AS
-451 TPSSSS
+451 TPKSSS
-457 TLSTT
+457 TTPTTT

-491 NLLTVNFVNTMMQG
+491 NLLAVNFVNTMMQG

-551 PKVSQANSL
+551 PKSLEENTQSSEYPLISQAAGIQPSTSESL
-560 QTQAFLD
+560 
-567 NDLDPKESVSSFSP
+567 S
-581 NLSNSLWA
+581 SNSLWA

-628 YATLAPSLLSLNA
+628 YATLAPSLLTLNA

-804 ISKDWNIALSL
+804 ISKDWNIVLSL
-815 GAKQSIIGAK
+815 GAKQSIVGSK
-825 DAEDKTINETYING
+825 DYEDKTINETYISG

>member
-1 MQNVYPPPPK
+1 MTISESATSPTQSIPT
-11 GKILLLSLTLSQLL
+11 GSTLKFK
-25 QGANVIFTPTSN
+25 N
-37 TRGEIT
+37 E
-43 GNQGDA
+43 
-49 YAITKYEAQNGQI
+49 
-62 ASYLTITEN
+62 
-71 QEIAAQSSK
+71 SK
-80 THIDENSNIVLKNS
+80 NNSNYLDESYEWWIGLSSLNS
-94 IVSNTTL
+94 QSNVRNF
-101 GLESSHSASWDRGF
+101 DI
-115 FGLKYGVNSYYSPNH
+115 N
-130 IVIDTPTSTITLET
+130 TPTSTLVLVSLLE
-144 SSIDSSAC
+144 SSGAKSIS
-152 LGEENAIFDI
+152 LGEGSGSLKI
-162 KAKTIYV
+162 KAKEIQIGDGTQTYSNIFACSN
-169 GSGNSTFDESASI
+169 GGGGGCPATMNIMSQNSTIEG
-182 NVLRMDSKIQGD
+182 NVVVNQDGALMIGNNAGSLSSFTLQGD
-194 VIIQK
+194 LEIK
-199 DGGLTIGNIRDEE
+199 GGGLAI
-212 TQKDS
+212 
-217 LTHFTLE
+217 
-224 GNLTINGGT
+224 
-233 LRVAAMGG
+233 AAMGG
-241 GENPTFDVNGKVEI
+241 GENPTFDVNGKVTIESG
-255 RNAILQTFVK
+255 NFLTFVP
-265 TNGLIENVRMVK
+265 TSSNAMMGDLRIVSASGGIAMSGSN
-277 GRDGLNLEG
+277 
-286 TNVMQTSVSYY
+286 TMQGVLSYF
-297 LQDFVEIGK
+297 LQDFIS
-306 DHIDYNSAT
+306 IDKTHQDYGWAYQSSI
-315 QAQVDLYEYILE
+315 DLYEYSLRIE
-327 VKDNT
+327 GNT
-332 LYANPRLS
+332 LYATPELAESAKRNGVV
-340 EIANQKN
+340 E
-347 VFDLIN
+347 LIN
-353 DAKNQVAIMFYQRA
+353 NAKNDIAMGFYNMVKVNNNDPELA
-367 KKGIDQVSKNI
+367 K
-378 QMCEGVVSGYGNCS
+378 
-392 EEGKAAMQKQL
+392 AL
-403 QDYQASLDG
+403 L
-412 LTAYLQKQ
+412 AYLQSQ
-420 VDEGYIEAPSPYTL
+420 GIDPSFSYTL
-434 LSSTPISESSQS
+434 L
-446 SSRAS
+446 AS
-451 TPSSSS
+451 TPKSSS
-457 TLSTT
+457 TTPTTT
-462 GFDNIDSKLS
+462 GFDNIDAKLAV
-472 IIKDGAN
+472 IKEGIN
-479 NSLAESIKNSNN
+479 NSLAESIKNSSN
-491 NLLTVNFVNTMMQG
+491 NLLAVNFVNTMMQG

-537 SLALASRFASFSFA
+537 SLALASRFTSFSFA

-560 QTQAFLD
+560 QTQASLD
-567 NDLDPKESVSSFSP
+567 NGLDSKESVSFNQESVFSFSP

-599 SEVGASYGL
+599 GNLGASYGL

-628 YATLAPSLLSLNA
+628 YATLAPSLLTLNA

-770 LYNSLDSLSINSQ
+770 LYNSLHSLSINSQ

-804 ISKDWNIALSL
+804 VSKDWNIALSL
-815 GAKQSIIGAK
+815 GAKQSIVGSK
-825 DAEDKTINETYING
+825 DYEDKTINETYING

>member
-1 MQNVYPPPPK
+1 M
-11 GKILLLSLTLSQLL
+11 
-25 QGANVIFTPTSN
+25 
-37 TRGEIT
+37 
-43 GNQGDA
+43 
-49 YAITKYEAQNGQI
+49 
-62 ASYLTITEN
+62 
-71 QEIAAQSSK
+71 
-80 THIDENSNIVLKNS
+80 
-94 IVSNTTL
+94 
-101 GLESSHSASWDRGF
+101 
-115 FGLKYGVNSYYSPNH
+115 
-130 IVIDTPTSTITLET
+130 IDTPTSILTLE
-144 SSIDSSAC
+144 SSSTGNSAC
-152 LGEENAIFDI
+152 FGEENAIFDI

-255 RNAILQTFVK
+255 RNATLQTFVK

-297 LQDFVEIGK
+297 LQDFVEIDK

-367 KKGIDQVSKNI
+367 EEGIGQVNKNI
-378 QMCEGVVSGYGNCS
+378 QMCAGVVNGYGNCS

-412 LTAYLQKQ
+412 LRAYLQKQ

-434 LSSTPISESSQS
+434 L
-446 SSRAS
+446 AS
-451 TPSSSS
+451 TPKSSS
-457 TLSTT
+457 TTPTTT

-491 NLLTVNFVNTMMQG
+491 NLLAVNFVNTMMQG

-551 PKVSQANSL
+551 PKVNQANSL

-599 SEVGASYGL
+599 GNLGASYGL

-628 YATLAPSLLSLNA
+628 YATLAPSLLTLNA

-770 LYNSLDSLSINSQ
+770 LYNSLHSLSINSQ

-804 ISKDWNIALSL
+804 VSKDWNIALSL
-815 GAKQSIIGAK
+815 GAKQSIVGAK
-825 DAEDKTINETYING
+825 DAEDKTINETYISG

>member
-25 QGANVIFTPTSN
+25 QGADITFTPTSN
-37 TRGEIT
+37 DRGEIK

-49 YAITKYEAQNGQI
+49 YAITKYETQNGQI

-71 QEIAAQSSK
+71 QEIATQASK
-80 THIDENSNIVLKNS
+80 THISENSNIILRNS
-94 IVSNTTL
+94 IVANTTP
-101 GLESSHSASWDRGF
+101 GSESSYSASWDRGF
-115 FGLKYGVNSYYSPNH
+115 SGLKYDTHGFYSPNH
-130 IVIDTPTSTITLET
+130 IVIDTPTSILTLE
-144 SSIDSSAC
+144 SSSTGNSPC
-152 LGEENAIFDI
+152 FGEENAIFDI

-255 RNAILQTFVK
+255 RNATLQTFVK

-297 LQDFVEIGK
+297 LQDFVEIDK

-367 KKGIDQVSKNI
+367 KKGIDQVNKNI

-412 LTAYLQKQ
+412 LRAYLQKQ

-434 LSSTPISESSQS
+434 L
-446 SSRAS
+446 AS
-451 TPSSSS
+451 TPKSSS
-457 TLSTT
+457 TTPTTT

-491 NLLTVNFVNTMMQG
+491 NLLAVNFVNTMMQG

-551 PKVSQANSL
+551 PKSLEENTQSSEYPLISQAAGIQPSTSESL
-560 QTQAFLD
+560 
-567 NDLDPKESVSSFSP
+567 S
-581 NLSNSLWA
+581 SNSLWA

-615 LENALVGT
+615 LENALIGT

-628 YATLAPSLLSLNA
+628 YATLKPSLLSLNA

-680 SKSSAD
+680 SLSTAN

-715 ALSFSYTPS
+715 ALSFSYTPG

-731 LIDFSS
+731 IKDFSS
-737 FYNFNASI
+737 FNNFNTSL

-770 LYNSLDSLSINSQ
+770 LYNSLHSLSINSQ

-815 GAKQSIIGAK
+815 GVKQGLLGEK
-825 DAEDKTINETYING
+825 DNQDKQINETYVSG